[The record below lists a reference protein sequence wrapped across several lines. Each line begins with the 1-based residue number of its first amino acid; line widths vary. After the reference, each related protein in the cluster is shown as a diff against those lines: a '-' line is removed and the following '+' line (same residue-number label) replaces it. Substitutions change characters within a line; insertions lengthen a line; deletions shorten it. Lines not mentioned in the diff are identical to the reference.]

1 MSNILTGNILSL
13 AAAVFLAVSCAVK
26 DRKQIFVL
34 QFMNCAVLAAAS
46 YFFSSYAAIST
57 LALCCVR
64 NIFIMRDRFTKPVM
78 TVIVILVII
87 CGLLANNRGIVGLL
101 PVIATVEY
109 TMCCHFITEVK
120 KTRVSILVNEII
132 WIVYSFIIMDYS
144 TAVTDIIVVIVDIL
158 AIIKSYART

>member
-1 MSNILTGNILSL
+1 MSNILTGNIVSL

-64 NIFIMRDRFTKPVM
+64 NIFIMRDRFTK
-78 TVIVILVII
+78 LVII

-120 KTRVSILVNEII
+120 KNRVSILVNEII